1 MFINQLHERSHKLL
15 FMEIVVLFAILDSNK
30 IVELPSSPYMKIKL
44 KDVIEE
50 SKVSPLKEY
59 ENEGKYSGLF
69 EKAIESSSMD
79 TLWKETLEKV
89 TNDLSDNPVFLISI
103 FDGIKSA
110 GGGINNINSEVMMA
124 AMINESYV
132 KNSVIKEM
140 LRRLILVRK
149 KEGISFSYS
158 EGKIFLFELVG
169 FCVQHSVFDEVKK
182 DILQKVCEVFGL
194 DSEYI
199 DEFARAITRFL
210 DANQEIHVLI
220 NE

>member
-1 MFINQLHERSHKLL
+1 
-15 FMEIVVLFAILDSNK
+15 
-30 IVELPSSPYMKIKL
+30 
-44 KDVIEE
+44 
-50 SKVSPLKEY
+50 
-59 ENEGKYSGLF
+59 
-69 EKAIESSSMD
+69 
-79 TLWKETLEKV
+79 
-89 TNDLSDNPVFLISI
+89 
-103 FDGIKSA
+103 
-110 GGGINNINSEVMMA
+110 MMA